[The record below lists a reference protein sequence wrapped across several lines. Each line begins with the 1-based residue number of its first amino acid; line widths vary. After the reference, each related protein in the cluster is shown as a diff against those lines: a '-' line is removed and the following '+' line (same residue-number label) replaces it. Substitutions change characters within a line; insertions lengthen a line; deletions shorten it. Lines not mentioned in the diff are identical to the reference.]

1 MNKVRKIFFLIIIAL
16 FLIVGFLILNS
27 ESRQKTYDNK
37 RPTPQQKP
45 VTVPSTQ
52 TYEKPTDSVPSEG
65 GLAFNWIIV
74 RDPKKVSLHS
84 NLLEKLSSF
93 EAKKKNSCLHLIN
106 AGFYTK
112 EDKHVGLFISAGEK
126 LSESKE
132 SQLFNGYFSIASDD
146 KPSITWFPSAA
157 RLALQSGPI
166 LMEKKQPAVLKLED
180 DNPARRIVLAITQ
193 EDNLVFLVIYNKK
206 SVFDGPLLSQVPGL
220 LKNLNQDTSLEIVDA
235 LNLDGGSA
243 SAFISESVN
252 LSELTRIGSYFC
264 VKEGLIIY

>member
-1 MNKVRKIFFLIIIAL
+1 MNKVRRISFLTIIVL
-16 FLIVGFLILNS
+16 FLIVVFLILTS
-27 ESRQKTYDNK
+27 VSRQKTYDNK
-37 RPTPQQKP
+37 GPSPQQKP
-45 VTVPSTQ
+45 ITVSPTQ
-52 TYEKPTDSVPSEG
+52 TDERSTDSVPIEG
-65 GLAFNWIIV
+65 GLTFNWIIV
-74 RDPKKVSLHS
+74 RDPKKVTLHS

-132 SQLFNGYFSIASDD
+132 SQLFNGYFSITSDG
-146 KPSITWFPSAA
+146 KPSITRFPSFA

-166 LMEKKQPAVLKLED
+166 LMEKKQPAVLKLEN

-220 LKNLNQDTSLEIVDA
+220 LKNLNKDTSLEIVDA
-235 LNLDGGSA
+235 LNLDGGTA
-243 SAFISESVN
+243 SSFISGSVN
-252 LSELTRIGSYFC
+252 LRELTRIGSYFC